1 MKTTEFVLSEVK
13 AGRMTPDQ
21 GIEALDRADQFDA
34 AQVQRATVVGW
45 LMVLA
50 VALTLIA
57 CAGVLR

>member
-21 GIEALDRADQFDA
+21 GIDALDRADQFDA
-34 AQVQRATVVGW
+34 AEAKRAALVGW
-45 LMVLA
+45 MLIVGA
-50 VALTLIA
+50 ALTLIA